1 MKRGLN
7 IPHLCAKSGVIIDQG
22 RGICNNAGNFSSPS
36 IIIEVRLRPIS
47 ILLLVL
53 VSTVCLAGAIQPI
66 DTLPDGIKTPAYA
79 PGPLPFHPGQQLY
92 YKVTW
97 EQLPVAIAR
106 ISLRRDPNHDR
117 EWMGEASVR
126 TNKVV
131 DVFYKLRSYL
141 REEFPPQSLASDLV
155 YIHHNENGRVTDYSV
170 TFDRP
175 DGRVETMRRK
185 HDHTEI
191 KRFAATHPLG
201 PIGASLLAISQPMKV
216 GKSMTLDVFAAT
228 ERYVVKF
235 EIVRREQIHVGAD
248 DLNAF
253 RVIPTLLYV
262 SNPKNHYKVT
272 QAVVWVSDD
281 ERHVPL
287 RIEADTFV
295 GRIYIDLVNPADHTE
310 EARAEADG
318 VK

>member
-1 MKRGLN
+1 
-7 IPHLCAKSGVIIDQG
+7 
-22 RGICNNAGNFSSPS
+22 
-36 IIIEVRLRPIS
+36 VRLRLSS
-47 ILLLVL
+47 ILIFAL
-53 VSTVCLAGAIQPI
+53 VSSVCLAGNPKPI
-66 DTLPDGIKTPAYA
+66 DILPDGIKTPGYR

-97 EQLPVAIAR
+97 QQLPVAFAR
-106 ISLRRDPNHDR
+106 ISLRRDPKHNQD
-117 EWMGEASVR
+117 WMGEASVR

-131 DVFYKLRSYL
+131 DVFYKLRAYL
-141 REEFPPQSLASDLV
+141 CDEFPPQSLASDLV
-155 YIHHNENGRVTDYSV
+155 YIHHNENGRITDYSV
-170 TFDRP
+170 NFDRA
-175 DGRVETMRRK
+175 DGTVETIRRK

-201 PIGASLLAISQPMKV
+201 PIGASLLAISQPIKV
-216 GKSMTLDVFAAT
+216 GKSITLDVFAAT

-235 EIVRREQIHVGAD
+235 EVARREQIHVAAGD
-248 DLNAF
+248 VNAF

-287 RIEADTFV
+287 RIQADTFV
-295 GRIYIDLVNPADHTE
+295 GRIYIDLVNPAHKTE
-310 EARAEADG
+310 QARAESGG
-318 VK
+318 VKD